1 MTVQRPY
8 TQAHSSGKTA
18 CCRAGLCLTPVTLQ
32 LENPSLNHAWPS
44 HPPLPR
50 LQCAYQ
56 NSRVVITTLIPCAV
70 LICVGGFLPTSTTP
84 SFAGYFPL
92 PAHLPVLHVMG
103 RNDTHMV
110 PERSELLARQ
120 CLNSRVEMHDG
131 GHYTPTKANWRRFF
145 R

>member
-1 MTVQRPY
+1 MRTSFIHHYSRLVI
-8 TQAHSSGKTA
+8 KT
-18 CCRAGLCLTPVTLQ
+18 LTPT
-32 LENPSLNHAWPS
+32 
-44 HPPLPR
+44 PL
-50 LQCAYQ
+50 CE
-56 NSRVVITTLIPCAV
+56 V

-92 PAHLPVLHVMG
+92 PAHLHVLHVMG

-120 CLNSRVEMHDG
+120 CLNSRMELHDG
-131 GHYTPTKANWRRFF
+131 GHYTPTKESWRRFF